1 MTRDQVKLQI
11 IHSKSYHITKEE
23 AQLIWS
29 EKEITRK
36 NEHAVK
42 ILNKLKFK
50 NNYVSELCKMT
61 TKQVDSLIANLIMAQ
76 ELNKVIK

>member
-29 EKEITRK
+29 EKDITK
-36 NEHAVK
+36 KEHAVK